1 MPISPSK
8 AQTNHG
14 REKTKS
20 RRRSIVL
27 LAVAA
32 AFIVFVLYSLVMI
45 EPVQVVNGHIERQ
58 GDRVFVQGVL
68 KNSGSDLKAISVE
81 VSYFDQRGKKLAEDK
96 IRVEGLRHEAEVPFK
111 TPARELTGASDFSIR
126 LDRGRNAYGN

>member
-8 AQTNHG
+8 PATNHA

-20 RRRSIVL
+20 RRRSIAL
-27 LAVAA
+27 LAIAA
-32 AFIVFVLYSLVMI
+32 AFIVFVLYSLVTI
-45 EPVQVVNGHIERQ
+45 EPVQVVDGRIERQ

-68 KNSGSDLKAISVE
+68 KNSGPDLKAISVE

-96 IRVEGLRHEAEVPFK
+96 LRVEGLRHEAAVPFK
-111 TPARELTGASDFSIR
+111 TPARELAGVSDFSIH